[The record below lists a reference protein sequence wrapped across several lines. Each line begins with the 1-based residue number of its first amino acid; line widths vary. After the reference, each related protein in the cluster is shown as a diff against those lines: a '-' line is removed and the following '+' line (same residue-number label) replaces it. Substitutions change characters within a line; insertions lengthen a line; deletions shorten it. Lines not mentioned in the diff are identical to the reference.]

1 MLPLPVLLVPQVL
14 KIILDL
20 ERLERLLEYDSEKS
34 KLRPPGPN
42 LLSPSSPKAGSRRSL
57 QEANSAGG
65 SALGSQPGSLGSSLA
80 NSRAPSPAMGS
91 RTAKGSAGG
100 AGHAHAGGRK
110 QTPDGDVQAH
120 VVHNRQLYCAEC
132 AGIMEDMCPFTP
144 GAGGPIAS
152 APSWSQWQQ
161 QRQRRANSPSGP
173 AAEGSDTGSQ
183 QQAQQQDRQSM
194 PSPFEAQQEP
204 SSPSVGCAPQR
215 CEVCGKRLRA
225 STTPDGSGLSTPAGT
240 APPSGTAAQGGA
252 PAATAAAAAAPA
264 GADAGDGAAARSS
277 RPAPTSI
284 VGAIAGMLPASITAA
299 LQSVSS
305 GGSGG
310 QQQAPAATDQQQAQQ
325 FDAVAAAAADFDAA
339 GSRGGSAQ
347 PAEQW
352 TRWQGVVSA
361 VRGAHGTQQ
370 QQPQQQLQHAGGS
383 SNSLLDASLA
393 EGCSTPGPEVR
404 GTQCAQASTAS

>member
-1 MLPLPVLLVPQVL
+1 ML

-20 ERLERLLEYDSEKS
+20 ERLERLLEYDSDKS

-42 LLSPSSPKAGSRRSL
+42 LLSPSSPKAHSSAAAATAGSRHSL
-57 QEANSAGG
+57 QEAHSAG
-65 SALGSQPGSLGSSLA
+65 GSQPGSLGSSLA
-80 NSRAPSPAMGS
+80 NSRAPSPATGS

-100 AGHAHAGGRK
+100 AGHGGSTGGRR
-110 QTPDGDVQAH
+110 QTPDGDVQAQH

-144 GAGGPIAS
+144 GAGAGPIAS

-161 QRQRRANSPSGP
+161 QRQRRANSPLGP

-183 QQAQQQDRQSM
+183 QQAQQQDRQLT
-194 PSPFEAQQEP
+194 PSPFETQQEP
-204 SSPSVGCAPQR
+204 GSPSVGCAPR

-225 STTPDGSGLSTPAGT
+225 STTPDRSGLSTPSGT
-240 APPSGTAAQGGA
+240 APLSGAAAQGGA
-252 PAATAAAAAAPA
+252 SAAPAAAAAPA
-264 GADAGDGAAARSS
+264 GADAGDGAVRSS
-277 RPAPTSI
+277 KPGPTSI
-284 VGAIAGMLPASITAA
+284 VGAIAGVLPASIAAA

-305 GGSGG
+305 GGGGG
-310 QQQAPAATDQQQAQQ
+310 QQQAPTAADQQQAQQ
-325 FDAVAAAAADFDAA
+325 FDAVAAAAADFNAA
-339 GSRGGSAQ
+339 GSRGGSAQQ

-370 QQPQQQLQHAGGS
+370 QQPQQQQLQHAGGS

-404 GTQCAQASTAS
+404 GTQFAQASFAS